1 VSQTHNWCITLWSLI
16 LLGLSTVGR
25 TEPSPQQPAPPL
37 VFMHV
42 TVIDATG
49 APPQPDMT
57 VVITGDRIAEIG
69 LTQHVRIPD
78 EAHVVD
84 ATGKFLIPGLWDMHV
99 HWNLTD
105 FLPLFI
111 ANGVTGVRLMWGM
124 PLHHTWRQ
132 DIERGTLLG
141 PRMSIASP
149 IVDGPNPIWPGSMV
163 VRNAAEG
170 RQAVTQLQQAGA
182 EFIKVYSLLP
192 RDAYF
197 AIADEARQ
205 QGLPFAGHVPYA
217 VSAAEAA
224 EAGQHSIEH
233 LTGILEA
240 CSTREE
246 EVRRERVE
254 AFMRRAPGQRLP
266 NPARL
271 RPLLRMMLETFS
283 PEKAT
288 ALFARL
294 KHHQTW
300 QCPTLTVLRSSA
312 FLDDPTFRNDPRL
325 KYMPAQI
332 RTQWEPATD
341 FRFQARTEDDFA
353 LARLVYQKQ
362 VELVGMMHRAGVE
375 VLAGTDV
382 LNPYCFPGFSLHDEL
397 ELLVQ
402 AGLTPLE
409 ALQAATRNPAR
420 FLGKETAWGTVEQGK
435 MADVV
440 LLDANPLENIRH
452 TRAIRAVVL
461 NGRLLDRPTLDALLA
476 QAEAAAQVAPEPLPD
491 DVTIVVPTPDVPPA
505 MAAFSG
511 RWAGQW
517 GQTLDHVLV
526 VEKIDGQTVTFI
538 YSWGVA
544 PAWNITTP
552 GFRRVHGTIG
562 EDGVLRGTLGNGAE
576 VAYTLSQDQQT
587 LSGTYVLGG
596 RTTRGRFTRQ

>member
-1 VSQTHNWCITLWSLI
+1 MSQARNWCITLWFLI
-16 LLGLSTVGR
+16 LVGLSTVGR
-25 TEPSPQQPAPPL
+25 AELPPQQSAPPL
-37 VFMHV
+37 VFTHV

-57 VVITGDRIAEIG
+57 VVITGDRIVEIG
-69 LTQHVRIPD
+69 LTPHVRVPD

-99 HWNLTD
+99 HWYLRD

-111 ANGVTGVRLMWGM
+111 ANGVTGVRQMWGM

-132 DIERGTLLG
+132 DIAHGTLLG

-149 IVDGPNPIWPGSMV
+149 IVDGPNPIWPGSIV

-170 RQAVTQLQQAGA
+170 RQAVTQLKQAGA

-233 LTGILEA
+233 LTGVLDA

-246 EVRRERVE
+246 EVRTGRVE
-254 AFMRRAPGQRLP
+254 AFMSRAPGQRRPSL
-266 NPARL
+266 ARL
-271 RPLLRMMLETFS
+271 RPLVRMMLETFS

-288 ALFARL
+288 ALFARF
-294 KHHQTW
+294 KRHQTW
-300 QCPTLTVLRSSA
+300 QCPTLTVLRSGA

-325 KYMPAQI
+325 KYMPAHI
-332 RTQWEPATD
+332 RTQWDPTTD
-341 FRFQARTEDDFA
+341 VRSQARTEDDVA
-353 LARLVYQKQ
+353 LGRMVYQKQ
-362 VELVGMMHRAGVE
+362 VELVGMMHRAGVAM
-375 VLAGTDV
+375 LAGTDV

-461 NGRLLDRPTLDALLA
+461 NGRLFDRQALDELLA
-476 QAEAAAQVAPEPLPD
+476 QAAAVAQAVPSPLPD
-491 DVTIVVPTPDVPPA
+491 DVTIVVPAPDVPSA

-511 RWAGQW
+511 RWVGQW

-526 VEKIDGQTVTFI
+526 VEKIDGRTVTFI

-544 PAWNITTP
+544 PASNITTP
-552 GFRRVHGTIG
+552 GFQRVHGTIG

-587 LSGTYVLGG
+587 LSGEYVLGG